1 MNHRRQGRIARN
13 RPKQSRSRAT
23 VSAILDAMI
32 RVLDQEG
39 YEAATTTR
47 VAEVAGVSIGT
58 LYQYFSN
65 RDAILDGLQDRELS
79 RAWEF
84 MEAVLNQAH
93 RFSER
98 ELARTV
104 IRGLLDLYAA
114 APGLH
119 RVLVIEGLRVTP
131 PDRVHAFD
139 VRMVSTIRSFLVA
152 GNLRVRRENLD
163 AAAFVIFQSVRAT
176 MLARLL
182 EAPANL
188 DDDTLV
194 EELTDL
200 IVRYVVDESRGVE
213 QPASSGSTSLR
224 GGASIR
230 ERPVRALSR

>member
-1 MNHRRQGRIARN
+1 MNTQRQSKTSRN
-13 RPKQSRSRAT
+13 APKQSRSRAT
-23 VSAILDAMI
+23 VTAILDATT

-65 RDAILDGLQDRELS
+65 RDTILDALQDRELS

-84 MEAVLNQAH
+84 MEAILSDAH
-93 RFSER
+93 RYSER

-104 IRGLLDLYAA
+104 IRGLLELYAA
-114 APGLH
+114 APALH

-139 VRMVSTIRSFLVA
+139 LRMVSAIRSFLAA
-152 GNLRVRRENLD
+152 GHLPMRRTKID

-176 MLARLL
+176 MMARLL
-182 EAPANL
+182 ESPSNL
-188 DDDTLV
+188 DDETLV
-194 EELTDL
+194 EELADL
-200 IVRYVVDESRGVE
+200 LVRYLVDET
-213 QPASSGSTSLR
+213 AC
-224 GGASIR
+224 GGAKSD
-230 ERPVRALSR
+230 RPVRAVSR

>member
-1 MNHRRQGRIARN
+1 MHHRRQSKIARN
-13 RPKQSRSRAT
+13 QPKQSRSRAT
-23 VSAILDAMI
+23 VSAILEATI

-65 RDAILDGLQDRELS
+65 RDAILDALQDRELS
-79 RAWEF
+79 HAWEF
-84 MEAVLNQAH
+84 MGSVLGEAH
-93 RFSER
+93 RYTER

-104 IRGLLDLYAA
+104 ILGLLEMYNA
-114 APGLH
+114 APALH

-139 VRMVSTIRSFLVA
+139 VRMVSAIRSFLAV
-152 GNLRVRRENLD
+152 GNLRVRRANLD
-163 AAAFVIFQSVRAT
+163 AAAFVIFQSVRAV

-182 EAPANL
+182 ETPANL

-200 IVRYVVDESRGVE
+200 LVRYLVDETARAE
-213 QPASSGSTSLR
+213 QSSGR
-224 GGASIR
+224 G
-230 ERPVRALSR
+230 RPVQALSR

>member
-1 MNHRRQGRIARN
+1 MNHRRQSKIARN

-23 VSAILDAMI
+23 VGAILEATI

-65 RDAILDGLQDRELS
+65 RDAILDALQDRELS
-79 RAWEF
+79 HALEF
-84 MEAVLNQAH
+84 MAKVLSEAD
-93 RFSER
+93 RYSER

-104 IRGLLDLYAA
+104 ILGLLEMYNA
-114 APGLH
+114 APALH

-139 VRMVSTIRSFLVA
+139 VRMVSAIRSFLAV
-152 GNLRVRRENLD
+152 GQLDVRRANLD
-163 AAAFVIFQSVRAT
+163 AAAFVIFQSVRAV

-182 EAPANL
+182 ESPANIS
-188 DDDTLV
+188 DETLV

-200 IVRYVVDESRGVE
+200 LVRYLVNEGAQSEQSSKRRPMRAISR
-213 QPASSGSTSLR
+213 
-224 GGASIR
+224 
-230 ERPVRALSR
+230 

>member
-1 MNHRRQGRIARN
+1 MNHRRQTKIARN
-13 RPKQSRSRAT
+13 QPKQSRSRAT
-23 VSAILDAMI
+23 VNVILEAMI

-65 RDAILDGLQDRELS
+65 RDAILDALQDRELT

-84 MEAVLNQAH
+84 MEAMLNDAH

-98 ELARTV
+98 ELARMV
-104 IRGLLDLYAA
+104 IRGLLELYAA
-114 APGLH
+114 APALH

-139 VRMVSTIRSFLVA
+139 LRMTSAIRSFLA
-152 GNLRVRRENLD
+152 LGHLRVRRVNLD

-176 MLARLL
+176 MMARLL

-200 IVRYVVDESRGVE
+200 LVRYLVDETERSAE
-213 QPASSGSTSLR
+213 QTSSGRTR
-224 GGASIR
+224 A
-230 ERPVRALSR
+230 VRAIGR